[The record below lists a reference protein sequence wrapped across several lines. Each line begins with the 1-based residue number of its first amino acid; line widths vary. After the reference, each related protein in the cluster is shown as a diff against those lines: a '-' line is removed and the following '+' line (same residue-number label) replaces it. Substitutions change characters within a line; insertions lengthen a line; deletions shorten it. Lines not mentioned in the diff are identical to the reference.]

1 MATLI
6 KGLLSLNLDWVFV
19 LVGVFFS
26 ITMELCGVKALSFAV
41 GLYLPL
47 STTLPIFAGGVVKGL
62 ADFSTKRRGGQVED
76 SELGGGSL
84 MATGLVAGGALTGVV
99 VALLQVN
106 DNVEK
111 FLSTRLNLEPALSA
125 VLGHGGYQLLG
136 VLLFA
141 GLGLLLFRAGLKP
154 SAKID

>member
-1 MATLI
+1 
-6 KGLLSLNLDWVFV
+6 
-19 LVGVFFS
+19 
-26 ITMELCGVKALSFAV
+26 
-41 GLYLPL
+41 
-47 STTLPIFAGGVVKGL
+47 
-62 ADFSTKRRGGQVED
+62 
-76 SELGGGSL
+76 
-84 MATGLVAGGALTGVV
+84 VV